1 MYSIQRWSEVE
12 VGKIR
17 STSFYETRTMLD
29 FIRLLLLS
37 LCGHIPFTPCTIPV
51 CTMKGNVSW
60 IDFADYYHVLKLDMW
75 NMYVNG
81 VKNHKWHSTS
91 SLIWHVGITGQM
103 GGIYSANNGDR
114 TRRKMA
120 LISSF
125 SVHRA
130 GHLIGIVWLNF
141 LSENRNYLVVD
152 ALNLGATRQLIGRFL
167 HAFYFDFTCT

>member
-1 MYSIQRWSEVE
+1 
-12 VGKIR
+12 
-17 STSFYETRTMLD
+17 
-29 FIRLLLLS
+29 
-37 LCGHIPFTPCTIPV
+37 
-51 CTMKGNVSW
+51 
-60 IDFADYYHVLKLDMW
+60 
-75 NMYVNG
+75 
-81 VKNHKWHSTS
+81 
-91 SLIWHVGITGQM
+91 M

-141 LSENRNYLVVD
+141 LSENRNYLVD
-152 ALNLGATRQLIGRFL
+152 ALNLGATGQSIGRFL